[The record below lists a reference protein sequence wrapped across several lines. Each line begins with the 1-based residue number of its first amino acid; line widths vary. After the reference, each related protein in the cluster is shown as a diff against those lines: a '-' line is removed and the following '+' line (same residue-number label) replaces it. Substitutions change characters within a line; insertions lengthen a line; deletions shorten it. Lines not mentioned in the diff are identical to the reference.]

1 MVKKTLSLVS
11 LMLLIVVSSETFA
24 QNRKP
29 SSPAGSVNEK
39 SDAKPG
45 DAKKEPKPYKKVI
58 DSTAVTQRG
67 LIDVHKIDTKYLF
80 EIPVSLLGT
89 EMMTITRYSKTP
101 AGGGIFGGEEI
112 NRQVVRWEKGLNHNL
127 LLRSITYVIMSPDDE
142 KPLAQAVKNS
152 TSDPIIGNYEVLA

>member
-29 SSPAGSVNEK
+29 SSPVGSANEK

-89 EMMTITRYSKTP
+89 EMMTFSMYSKTP
-101 AGGGIFGGEEI
+101 AGGCIFGGEEI
-112 NRQVVRWEKGLNHNL
+112 NRQVVRWEKG
-127 LLRSITYVIMSPDDE
+127 
-142 KPLAQAVKNS
+142 
-152 TSDPIIGNYEVLA
+152 